1 MDTPGIK
8 HNIVMVDDS
17 GLCNWFGQ
25 AGTSD
30 TLVYY
35 RGCLARDRS
44 PTASQLPRRDRA
56 ELARV
61 ARRARGLAEAGL
73 ARLAQRRLGPH
84 DYEYQII
91 VRPRRPVGGNARLAR
106 LPPNSTEQGER
117 DARQSDD
124 HGQ

>member
-8 HNIVMVDDS
+8 HNIVMQTSPKRLQVDDS

-61 ARRARGLAEAGL
+61 ARRALVLAEAGL

-91 VRPRRPVGGNARLAR
+91 VRPRRPVGGNVLAR
-106 LPPNSTEQGER
+106 VLAAEL
-117 DARQSDD
+117 D
-124 HGQ
+124 